1 MTDLLDRS
9 KSVTRDDYI
18 ETAQPGVWAWS
29 IYDPSAMQSPT
40 PQLPM
45 HGTRERDMVLGA
57 TLDLEDMWSAAVA
70 KAVTKIAV
78 RGYEISDSD
87 DSGRRTEKAKSLVMN
102 LDGPSEYRSGM
113 AKTVQDFL
121 LADNGWFLEV
131 ERDSKAVGARPRALY
146 HLDSYRCY
154 RTGNL
159 DYPVIY
165 LDYLGVWHKLRAD
178 QVLFGSDMPS
188 PRARMWGKGRCAA
201 SRAFQ
206 TIVKLSAVETYFR
219 EKITGSRALAL
230 HFLTGLGKKQLQDAI
245 EGDSGITVTTIELA
259 SVPDGFD
266 VNEERKDAYLRY
278 ANALGIPVQDI
289 QPLSGQ
295 GLGTGTQSIVL
306 DEAAEGQGIAFFVK
320 DFEDKINNLVMPKTT
335 VFVIKQNDVRDQ
347 QAQAALQKSK
357 ADVIVTLLGTG
368 QAPGVIT
375 QPMALQMA
383 VDDGLV
389 PREFLPEDVT
399 PEGVL
404 TDSGEQSKPA
414 GAAPVAPYAGLAPQA
429 PPPPPAPAGA
439 PVVTKSVDDDAF
451 DRLLASPESQRWLAQ
466 VADKARAEHKAGR
479 TRPMPTTDDEWA
491 EAVKWAEEATE

>member
-1 MTDLLDRS
+1 MTDLIDR
-9 KSVTRDDYI
+9 KNSVTRDDYI
-18 ETAQPGVWAWS
+18 PTAQPGVWSWT

-45 HGTRERDMVLGA
+45 HGTRERDRVLGA
-57 TLDLEDMWSAAVA
+57 TLDLEDMWASAVA
-70 KAVTKIAV
+70 MAVTKIAV
-78 RGYEISDSD
+78 RGYEISDTD

-102 LDGPSEYRSGM
+102 FDGPSEYRSGV

-121 LADNGWFLEV
+121 LTDNGWFLEV
-131 ERDSKAVGARPRALY
+131 ERESSRPGARPRALY

-159 DYPVIY
+159 DYPVLYI
-165 LDYLGVWHKLRAD
+165 DYMGRWHKLRGD
-178 QVLFGSDMPS
+178 QVLFGADLPS
-188 PRARMWGKGRCAA
+188 ARARQFNLGRCAA

-230 HFLTGLGKKQLQDAI
+230 HFLGGLSPRQLKDAI
-245 EGDSGITVTTIELA
+245 ETSDADKVRKGHIVYKGAVMVPVEGDAPITVSTIELA
-259 SVPDGFD
+259 SVPDGFN
-266 VNEERKDAYLRY
+266 VNDERKDAYLRY

-295 GLGTGTQSIVL
+295 GLGTGTQSVVL
-306 DEAAEGQGIAFFVK
+306 DEAAEGQGLAFFVK

-335 VFVIKQNDVRDQ
+335 IFVIKQNDIRDQ
-347 QAQAALQKSK
+347 KAAAELTRSK
-357 ADVIVTLLGTG
+357 IDAITALLGNG
-368 QAPGVIT
+368 QTPGVIT

-383 VDDGLV
+383 VDEGLV
-389 PREFLPEDVT
+389 PREFLPSDVT

-404 TDSGEQSKPA
+404 TDSGDQSKPA
-414 GAAPVAPYAGLAPQA
+414 GPATVAPYAGLAPQG

-439 PVVTKSVDDDAF
+439 LP
-451 DRLLASPESQRWLAQ
+451 
-466 VADKARAEHKAGR
+466 
-479 TRPMPTTDDEWA
+479 
-491 EAVKWAEEATE
+491 EATKAATDAQAQSLIDDQLDAALELVRQVLDT